1 MRIPKT
7 KPKPGLEEMQKHRQL
22 QQECYREI
30 QPYIRQ
36 KIRIHNMLCPQ
47 LIVYPDGR
55 FDSHYEYSP
64 EVISMLAELDIL
76 IDDIKDQYDKTI
88 L

>member
-1 MRIPKT
+1 MRLSKT